1 MASPESRRHCA
12 KVEQMAGNRRVDP
25 TRVRDQPSLRT
36 SGGRIWLL
44 VGGLFALVALA
55 ILVPMLWLRA
65 HGIATTGI
73 IAVVAIYAAMI
84 AARFTVRRP
93 RRRLGILATCMIL
106 MAAIALVCVGVVT
119 AVEWSAA

>member
-1 MASPESRRHCA
+1 
-12 KVEQMAGNRRVDP
+12 MAGNRRVDP